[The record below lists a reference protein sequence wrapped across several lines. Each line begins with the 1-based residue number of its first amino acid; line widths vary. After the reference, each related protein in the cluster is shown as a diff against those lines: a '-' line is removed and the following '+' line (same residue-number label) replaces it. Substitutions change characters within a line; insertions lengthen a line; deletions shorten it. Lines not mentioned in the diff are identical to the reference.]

1 MRIDVFTIF
10 PQIVGEFSQ
19 HSLVGKATNNGL
31 VDLRLHDPRDY
42 AEGVHRSVDDSPYGG
57 GAGMVM
63 MPGPIFDAVE
73 AADPPRPLY
82 LLGPGGKVFDQQMAS
97 ELASGSG
104 FSLLC
109 GRYEG
114 IDARVHE
121 HLVDGELSIGD
132 YVLSGGEVAAMVVI
146 EAVSRLLPGMMGN
159 AESADEESF
168 SAGLLEYPHFTRPAE
183 FRGWPIPDV
192 LRSGDHQRVD
202 RWRRAQALAR
212 TIERRPDLIAA
223 RGGLSADDRALL
235 EEFDLTGD

>member
-114 IDARVHE
+114 IDAR
-121 HLVDGELSIGD
+121 
-132 YVLSGGEVAAMVVI
+132 
-146 EAVSRLLPGMMGN
+146 
-159 AESADEESF
+159 
-168 SAGLLEYPHFTRPAE
+168 
-183 FRGWPIPDV
+183 
-192 LRSGDHQRVD
+192 
-202 RWRRAQALAR
+202 
-212 TIERRPDLIAA
+212 
-223 RGGLSADDRALL
+223 
-235 EEFDLTGD
+235 